1 MSRQY
6 NNIIKH
12 LGSHFNII
20 TTKDEYEKMDEKNR
34 EFTFSCK
41 LKNHNNILKTTSYI
55 NKRSLFGKENKPL
68 EEFCQVCVDESENQ
82 HDFEYYKQKIL
93 EEKGHFLVSYDTK
106 TRDAVFICGN
116 CNETSK
122 THMSNLYIHNLGSCS
137 KCQNVQFRLPYEK
150 LKEDVEKHG
159 FTLLTKPEQYTSN
172 KQKLDVICKC
182 GKRYQTYLVSI
193 RQDKHCKENCKTKK
207 CEKTC
212 MEKYNERNVM
222 HDNNIFYKC
231 QETFATTKEY
241 TFEETRR
248 KITIQ
253 GTEDIVINYLL
264 KNENKILKRKIMEDD
279 ILQNNIPNFKYI
291 FEGKELKYYPDFH
304 IKNTNLIIEAKT
316 IGCYNRQSP
325 LKNYNKFKSVI
336 SNGYNLMVI
345 ILNDKKEL
353 FDIWYFLI
361 NGSEISILKENG
373 VNLCFTD
380 KLTSKNKLN
389 TIEILCN
396 KINLDKYI

>member
-68 EEFCQVCVDESENQ
+68 EEFCQVCVDESEKE
-82 HDFEYYKQKIL
+82 HDFEHYKQKIL

-106 TRDAVFICGN
+106 TRDAVFVCGN

-137 KCQNVQFRLPYEK
+137 KCQNVQFRLSYEK

-182 GKRYQTYLVSI
+182 GKQYQTYLVSI
-193 RQDKHCKENCKTKK
+193 RQDKHCKENCKTEKY
-207 CEKTC
+207 EKTC
-212 MEKYNERNVM
+212 MEKYNERNTM
-222 HDNNIFYKC
+222 HIDENFYKY
-231 QETFATTKEY
+231 QENFFKTKEY
-241 TFEETRR
+241 TLEETGR
-248 KITIQ
+248 KINIQ
-253 GTEDIVINYLL
+253 GTEDIVIDYLL
-264 KNENKILKRKIMEDD
+264 KNENKILKRKITEDE
-279 ILQNNIPNFKYI
+279 ILQKNIPSFKYT

-316 IGCYNRQSP
+316 IGTHNKLPHRN
-325 LKNYNKFKSVI
+325 KNYHKYKSV
-336 SNGYNLMVI
+336 SDNKYNIIVI
-345 ILNDKKEL
+345 ILDDKNEL
-353 FDIWYFLI
+353 FDIWYFLE
-361 NGSEISILKENG
+361 NGKEISILKENG
-373 VNLCFTD
+373 V
-380 KLTSKNKLN
+380 KLKFNDILKNKMKLDN
-389 TIEILCN
+389 ILELCN
-396 KINLDKYI
+396 NFILDL